1 METKDSELDF
11 GKLSE
16 STAQAARDGSHSLA
30 ATLAIM
36 AYNITSDPSER
47 ARMARDAG
55 NAYRHLGNYEEAEK
69 WLTEAVNQHE
79 TLAEQEPNRST
90 LRELGASA
98 AMLATMQLSRIAS
111 NETLDT
117 PENNTKTVETFRY
130 GLEKL
135 KDSHEH
141 ADGLNSKIGQYY
153 INFTARASY
162 AETLAGNKKR
172 GLALGVRAVRLAF
185 WSESPQLD
193 TTNTSLSKK
202 ERYKTKARALVR
214 GIGALAVGIVAPIN
228 RRAAKTLVRKL
239 S

>member
-1 METKDSELDF
+1 METKGGELGFKDY
-11 GKLSE
+11 SR
-16 STAQAARDGSHSLA
+16 SAVQAIRDGFYSLA

-36 AYNITSDPSER
+36 AYNITSDPSEK

-55 NAYRHLGNYEEAEK
+55 NAYRHLGKYEEAEK

-111 NETLDT
+111 DEFDT
-117 PENNTKTVETFRY
+117 PKNNTKTVETFRY

-135 KDSHEH
+135 KDSHKH
-141 ADGLNSKIGQYY
+141 ADGLNRIDQYD

-185 WSESPQLD
+185 WSESPRLD

-214 GIGALAVGIVAPIN
+214 GIGALAVGIVAPVN

>member
-1 METKDSELDF
+1 METKGGELSFDDC
-11 GKLSE
+11 SR
-16 STAQAARDGSHSLA
+16 SAVQAIRDGSYSLA

-36 AYNITSDPSER
+36 AYNITSDPSEK

-55 NAYRHLGNYEEAEK
+55 SAYRQLGNYEEAEK

-111 NETLDT
+111 DEFDT

-141 ADGLNSKIGQYY
+141 ADGLNRIDQYD

>member
-1 METKDSELDF
+1 METKGGELSSDDYS
-11 GKLSE
+11 GS
-16 STAQAARDGSHSLA
+16 AVQAIRDGSYSLA
-30 ATLAIM
+30 ATLATM
-36 AYNITSDPSER
+36 AYNTTSDPSEK

-111 NETLDT
+111 DEFDT

-135 KDSHEH
+135 KDSHKH
-141 ADGLNSKIGQYY
+141 ADGLNRIDQYD

>member
-1 METKDSELDF
+1 METNGGELGFNDY
-11 GKLSE
+11 SR
-16 STAQAARDGSHSLA
+16 SAVQAIRDGFYSLA
-30 ATLAIM
+30 ATLATI
-36 AYNITSDPSER
+36 AYNATSDPSEK

-111 NETLDT
+111 DETFDT

-135 KDSHEH
+135 KDSHKH
-141 ADGLNSKIGQYY
+141 ADGLNRIDQYD

-162 AETLAGNKKR
+162 VETLAGNKKR
-172 GLALGVRAVRLAF
+172 GLALGIRAVRLAF
-185 WSESPQLD
+185 WSESPRLD

-214 GIGALAVGIVAPIN
+214 GIGALAVGIVAPVN

>member
-1 METKDSELDF
+1 METKGGEPGFKDYSR
-11 GKLSE
+11 S
-16 STAQAARDGSHSLA
+16 AVQAIRDGFYSLA
-30 ATLAIM
+30 AMLATM
-36 AYNITSDPSER
+36 AYNTTSDPSEK

-55 NAYRHLGNYEEAEK
+55 NAYRHLDNYEEAEK
-69 WLTEAVNQHE
+69 WLAEAVDQHK

-111 NETLDT
+111 DEFDT

-135 KDSHEH
+135 KDSHKH
-141 ADGLNSKIGQYY
+141 ADGLNRIDQYD